1 MRVVRS
7 LVPLIGVIAIL
18 GVVALIGTAVS
29 ISTQQDFITALVSA
43 TIVYGLYVFVGNSG
57 VISFGHISFVAVGA
71 FAAGLMT
78 IEVEPKH
85 FTLPGLY
92 PLLAQHSVSNIVSLA
107 IAFGVGAVFA
117 LIIGFPL
124 MRLNGIAA
132 GIATFAIL
140 QITNNVLTFDT
151 HIGPGATT
159 LSLVPVTTGI
169 GQSFVGAIIAAVLAF
184 AYQRS
189 RRGRLLRATREDP
202 AAARAIGVNITRE
215 RLLAF
220 GLSGGIAGLGG
231 GLLVHQLGSVTTD
244 QVYLDLT
251 FLTLAMLVVG
261 GSRSLLGATVG
272 AIGISLIDSFLSNA
286 VNTVHVIFFNLTL
299 PSGAADVVLG
309 VLMAAM
315 LLLRPR
321 GVTGGREFGLP
332 RRLRGGPARGA
343 PTAPPSDAVGA
354 QPPS

>member
-1 MRVVRS
+1 V
-7 LVPLIGVIAIL
+7 L
-18 GVVALIGTAVS
+18 
-29 ISTQQDFITALVSA
+29 
-43 TIVYGLYVFVGNSG
+43 
-57 VISFGHISFVAVGA
+57 SFGHISFVAVGA
-71 FAAGLMT
+71 FAAGVLT
-78 IEVEPKH
+78 IEVQPKK

-92 PLLAQHSVSNIVSLA
+92 PLLAQHSVGNVVSLA
-107 IAFGVGAVFA
+107 IAFGVGALFA
-117 LIIGFPL
+117 LIVGFPL

-140 QITNNVLTFDT
+140 QITNNVLQFDT

-159 LSLVPVTTGI
+159 LALVPVTTGV
-169 GQSFVGAIIAAVLAF
+169 GQALIGAIIAAVLAY
-184 AYQRS
+184 AYQLS
-189 RRGRLLRATREDP
+189 RRGRLLRASREDP
-202 AAARAIGVNITRE
+202 AAARAIGINITRE

-220 GLSGGIAGLGG
+220 ALSGGIAGLGG
-231 GLLVHQLGSVTTD
+231 GLLVHQLGSITTD

-272 AIGISLIDSFLSNA
+272 AIGISLIDSFLTNA

-299 PSGAADVVLG
+299 PSGAADVILG

-321 GVTGGREFGLP
+321 GVTGGREIKLP
-332 RRLRGGPARGA
+332 RRLRRSAARDA
-343 PTAPPSDAVGA
+343 SAAPPSDAVGA

>member
-1 MRVVRS
+1 MRLVRGLIPLAGV
-7 LVPLIGVIAIL
+7 LVIL
-18 GVVALIGTAVS
+18 CVVALIGTAVS
-29 ISTQQDFITALVSA
+29 QSTQQDFITALVSA

-78 IEVEPKH
+78 IQVQPKH

-92 PLLAQHSVSNIVSLA
+92 PLLAQHSVSNVVSLG

-117 LIIGFPL
+117 LVIGFPL

-132 GIATFAIL
+132 GIATFAVL
-140 QITNNVLTFDT
+140 QITNNVLQFDT

-169 GQSFVGAIIAAVLAF
+169 GQALVGAIIAAALAF
-184 AYQRS
+184 GYQRS

-202 AAARAIGVNITRE
+202 AAARAIGINISRE

-231 GLLVHQLGSVTTD
+231 GLLVHQLGSITTD

-272 AIGISLIDSFLSNA
+272 AIGISLIDSFLTNA

-299 PSGAADVVLG
+299 PSGSADVILG
-309 VLMAAM
+309 VIMAGV

-321 GVTGGREFGLP
+321 GVTGGREIGLP
-332 RRLRGGPARGA
+332 WHLRRGPARDA
-343 PTAPPSDAVGA
+343 SAAPPSDAAGA